1 MLTVMLLDQLRPTR
15 TFQGGAL
22 LNVRPQ
28 VKSTRLELLL
38 KINRMEFQFP
48 YFDEH
53 RILRAPPEYREGPR
67 KHARRRRFYGATF
80 KNKGGAE
87 GVSRNWAQAFLWSGF
102 VLLNEPR

>member
-1 MLTVMLLDQLRPTR
+1 MLTVMLLDQLRPAR

-28 VKSTRLELLL
+28 VHSTRLELLL

-67 KHARRRRFYGATF
+67 KHARRRRFYREQHLRIKAGP
-80 KNKGGAE
+80 KGCQGT
-87 GVSRNWAQAFLWSGF
+87 GHRLSCGLDLFY
-102 VLLNEPR
+102 